1 MDENNSMEIAL
12 GKLSPQ
18 EDDVIV
24 VKFKYGSCPVDNL
37 AKFMDAIK
45 DISPCPVIAIPDDLD
60 IWTGS
65 IDKVIQ
71 YLEDMKKT

>member
-1 MDENNSMEIAL
+1 MSENNSMEIAL

-18 EDDVIV
+18 ENDVIV
-24 VKFKYGSCPVDNL
+24 VKFKYGSCPVYNL
-37 AKFMDAIK
+37 AKFMGAIK

-60 IWTGS
+60 VGTEN

-71 YLEDMKKT
+71 YLQDMKKT